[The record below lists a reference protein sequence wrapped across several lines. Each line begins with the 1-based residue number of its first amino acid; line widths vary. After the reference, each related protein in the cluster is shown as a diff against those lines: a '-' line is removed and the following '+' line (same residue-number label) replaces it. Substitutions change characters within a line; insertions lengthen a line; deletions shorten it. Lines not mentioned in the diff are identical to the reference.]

1 MTGTSGL
8 ILSMVRRMNKK
19 IGKKCGYL
27 CGGNNPEMLLPE
39 PEVRCINRCSRTG
52 GYLS

>member
-8 ILSMVRRMNKK
+8 ILSMERRMNKK
-19 IGKKCGYL
+19 ISKRHSSQYAGK
-27 CGGNNPEMLLPE
+27 NAEMLLPQSE
-39 PEVRCINRCSRTG
+39 IRCINRCRLG

>member
-8 ILSMVRRMNKK
+8 ILSMERRMNKK
-19 IGKKCGYL
+19 ISKRHSSQYAGK
-27 CGGNNPEMLLPE
+27 NAEMLLPE
-39 PEVRCINRCSRTG
+39 SEVRCINRCRLG